1 MCIVLTLVKGIRMGC
16 SGTWNQICMGGTSM
30 NYMCR
35 TSIDSYVTYFGLVL
49 GLIYLSSGE
58 I

>member
-1 MCIVLTLVKGIRMGC
+1 MLTLVKGIRMGC

-30 NYMCR
+30 NYMSR